1 MGLTPE
7 QTEDFGRKMLQL
19 SEFANSIGLKI
30 DNRSTKK
37 KQTSMIETS
46 PEEIKISEVR
56 NLSEDD
62 DLVDDIYE
70 CYIPYLQD

>member
-7 QTEDFGRKMLQL
+7 QTEDFGQKMLQL

-30 DNRSTKK
+30 DNRSPTK

-70 CYIPYLQD
+70 CYIRYLQD

>member
-70 CYIPYLQD
+70 CYIRYLQD

>member
-7 QTEDFGRKMLQL
+7 QTKDFGQKMLQL

-30 DNRSTKK
+30 DTRSTKK

-70 CYIPYLQD
+70 CYIRYLQD